1 MQAHFVALLHT
12 LLTLLLARLEQTG
25 IGETKVTKPPQQR
38 REKIPSDH
46 HLPAQYNG
54 RHAFTLTCYPHRAP
68 RHPR

>member
-1 MQAHFVALLHT
+1 MQAHFVALLHN

-38 REKIPSDH
+38 REKIPSDQ

-54 RHAFTLTCYPHRAP
+54 RHAFTMT
-68 RHPR
+68 